1 MAARV
6 SGISI
11 MIMKENGHLVM
22 VVVDDDEEDVEDDD
36 HDDDGNLAALQ
47 AVLAEC
53 VEARENFGR
62 DKRTVAHL
70 RDCCHNHGDID
81 ER

>member
-1 MAARV
+1 
-6 SGISI
+6 

-22 VVVDDDEEDVEDDD
+22 VVVDDDKDVEDDD
-36 HDDDGNLAALQ
+36 HDDGNLTALQ

-53 VEARENFGR
+53 VEAGENFGR

-70 RDCCHNHGDID
+70 RDCRHNHGDKDID
-81 ER
+81 KKLKGWVG

>member
-1 MAARV
+1 
-6 SGISI
+6 

-22 VVVDDDEEDVEDDD
+22 VVDDDKDVEDED
-36 HDDDGNLAALQ
+36 HDDGNLAALQ

-53 VEARENFGR
+53 VEAGKDFGR

-70 RDCCHNHGDID
+70 RDQRQNQRDKDID
-81 ER
+81 KK